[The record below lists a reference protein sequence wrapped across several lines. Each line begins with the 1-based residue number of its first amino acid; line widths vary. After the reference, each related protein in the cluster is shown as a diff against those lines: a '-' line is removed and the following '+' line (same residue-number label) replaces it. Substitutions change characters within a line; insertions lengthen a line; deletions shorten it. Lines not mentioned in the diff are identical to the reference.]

1 MIAKTIPLLLLGIVA
16 SFGSPA
22 LKVAVTL
29 PPYLGVLQS
38 LGGDRVEAIGLVP
51 PGTNPHTWEPTPATL
66 KAFSNADLYFT
77 DSTGMDLPWLPR
89 FKSANSNIQIIAV
102 AQGVQRIQG
111 HAHEESE
118 HEEHEG
124 EDHEESSIDPHLW
137 SSPRQMI
144 SIAVQMSAAL
154 MAYDTAG
161 VAYYKIRLAEFL
173 TRAYKLDAALR
184 ATVSALPKEQRHF
197 LIFHP
202 SYGYLAR
209 DYGLT
214 QLSVEIEGKE
224 PKPADLAHLVKVAK
238 ENGIHTI
245 FVQPQFSQ
253 RSAQTLAR
261 EIQGNVS
268 TTDPL
273 SKDWEGNL
281 WAFIHA
287 LQKGNR

>member
-1 MIAKTIPLLLLGIVA
+1 MIAKIIPLLLLGFAA
-16 SFGSPA
+16 SFGSPT

-29 PPYLGVLQS
+29 PPYQGVLQS
-38 LGGDRVEAIGLVP
+38 LGGERVEAIGLVP

-66 KAFSNADLYFT
+66 KAFSNAHLYFT

-89 FKSANSNIQIIAV
+89 FKSANFTIHIIAI

-111 HAHEESE
+111 H
-118 HEEHEG
+118 EEHG
-124 EDHEESSIDPHLW
+124 EDEHHQEESSLDPHLW

-161 VAYYKIRLAEFL
+161 IAYYKIRLAHFL

-184 ATVSALPKEQRHF
+184 ATVAALPKEQRHF

-238 ENGIHTI
+238 ENEIRTI
-245 FVQPQFSQ
+245 FVQPQFSV

-261 EIQGNVS
+261 EIKGNVS
-268 TTDPL
+268 ATDPL
-273 SKDWEGNL
+273 SQDWEGNL
-281 WAFIHA
+281 WAFIQA